1 MNLEKHLEKHAL
13 SPSYDAEMHQKW
25 LILKKSA
32 QITFLHISWICAW
45 ISGYAMKPRLN
56 PQDSDNLSIKF
67 LLRKQKKRSET
78 SRVNTENVSRSEAH
92 PPSEQSA
99 NKSAI
104 AVERV
109 GRFYGKYYDKVPKRT
124 LAWLLFCGAYV
135 LGVYDSKVNRRETTS
150 STFILAKHPAFI
162 NSKMSQIRKIIGTSP

>member
-1 MNLEKHLEKHAL
+1 MRPIEELLQRISKFRESITAEYDSRRMHLEKHAL

-56 PQDSDNLSIKF
+56 PQDSDNLPIKF

-78 SRVNTENVSRSEAH
+78 SQVNTENVFVSRSETH
-92 PPSEQSA
+92 PEQSA

-104 AVERV
+104 AVGRV
-109 GRFYGKYYDKVPKRT
+109 GRFYGK
-124 LAWLLFCGAYV
+124 
-135 LGVYDSKVNRRETTS
+135 
-150 STFILAKHPAFI
+150 
-162 NSKMSQIRKIIGTSP
+162 